1 MSSVEDLRARSPA
14 VMAVQNPAVL
24 GWQIKSSRAIE
35 WRCASLVLGFF
46 LSHHN
51 VPKSYLASLHYRK
64 LLTMYQ
70 ATFFLYFFQDFNP
83 TVNNYVGSA
92 FTFVRKGIIIR
103 ICFIGVTALILCCIL
118 MESVL
123 KCELNSNTF
132 SFSAVPKRKV
142 SGRVNQIV
150 IIKGMEMNK

>member
-1 MSSVEDLRARSPA
+1 
-14 VMAVQNPAVL
+14 
-24 GWQIKSSRAIE
+24 
-35 WRCASLVLGFF
+35 
-46 LSHHN
+46 
-51 VPKSYLASLHYRK
+51 
-64 LLTMYQ
+64 MYQ
-70 ATFFLYFFQDFNP
+70 ATFFLSFFQDFNP

>member
-1 MSSVEDLRARSPA
+1 MVVRQSGSWVFFEPPQCSKKLF
-14 VMAVQNPAVL
+14 
-24 GWQIKSSRAIE
+24 
-35 WRCASLVLGFF
+35 GFF
-46 LSHHN
+46 ALQKTFNNVSGYFLS
-51 VPKSYLASLHYRK
+51 
-64 LLTMYQ
+64 
-70 ATFFLYFFQDFNP
+70 FFFQDFNP